1 VGSEAAGSAAAAVEA
16 DAAAGDDLGEV
27 AAVPLAGRAAPGPT
41 VTPMHIGAVIP
52 HHEIGTDPG
61 AIRAFAQGAEELGMT
76 HLLIYDH
83 VVGVDRNR
91 PGGFEGPYD
100 SNTAFHEPFVLFG
113 FLAACT
119 RTVELVTAVLI
130 LPQRQATL
138 VAKQAAEV
146 AILSGDRLRLGVG
159 VGWNTVEYDAL
170 NEDFHTR
177 GRRQAEQVQLMRRLW
192 TEDVFSFDG
201 EFHRFEH
208 ASILPRPA
216 APIPVLFGGSAPAL
230 LERCARLGDGW
241 LPLGTP
247 NEKSAERIATLR
259 RLRDEAGLPWD
270 GFDIRAQ
277 AQYAGG
283 DPDRWRS
290 HHAKWA
296 ALGATH
302 MAIAT
307 HNAGPTDVDGHLAR
321 IAEYQAAIAG

>member
-1 VGSEAAGSAAAAVEA
+1 ME
-16 DAAAGDDLGEV
+16 
-27 AAVPLAGRAAPGPT
+27 
-41 VTPMHIGAVIP
+41 IGAVIP

-61 AIRAFAQGAEELGMT
+61 AIRAFAQGAEALGVT

-83 VVGVDRNR
+83 VVGADRNR

-100 SNTAFHEPFVLFG
+100 SNTAFHEPMVLFG
-113 FLAACT
+113 FLAGCT
-119 RTVELVTAVLI
+119 TRVELVTAVLI

-177 GRRQAEQVQLMRRLW
+177 GRRQAEQVELMRRLW

-208 ASILPRPA
+208 ASMFPRPD
-216 APIPVLFGGSAPAL
+216 APIPVLFGGSAPAV

-241 LPLGTP
+241 MPLGSP
-247 NEKSAERIATLR
+247 NEKSAERVAELR
-259 RLRDEAGLPWD
+259 RLRTAAGLPWD
-270 GFDIRAQ
+270 GFEIRVQ

-283 DPDRWRS
+283 DPDRWRG
-290 HHAKWA
+290 HLAKWE

-307 HNAGPTDVDGHLAR
+307 HNAGPTDVDGHLGR
-321 IAEYQAAIAG
+321 IGEYLTAVRG